1 MYRFWEPIVEP
12 LLADIQPKV
21 IVEIGSDDGHNT
33 RNLLEFCR
41 RSGSILHVI
50 DPLPKY
56 EVSDWQ
62 AQYPQT
68 LVMHLKPSLD
78 VLESIESPDAVLIDG
93 DHNWHTVFNELKVLE
108 QTSSEA
114 FPMVLFHDVGWPY
127 ARRDLYY
134 EPDRIPAP
142 HRNKYR
148 KQGMRPGSKDL
159 DPSGGLNSHLFNAV
173 SEGGPRNGVLTAVE
187 DFIAESEIAFEFLI
201 VPGINSLGILYP
213 SELATR
219 HPSAALFL
227 ADLKSPPLRQMLER
241 VEGFRI
247 DAQIAQ
253 ADTRRDLIET
263 RSALDEVR
271 RTLQEVRAAAASA
284 QRDRRE
290 KEVAAKALREELEAS
305 IVQLRGQLSQAEAR
319 ASQFE
324 TEMKRLAAYEDQLRN
339 QVEAA
344 DTQYNAL
351 RSRRSV
357 SLALGLA
364 RLASPFFRA
373 VRGRTPGGSPRG
385 DVEEEPEVEIG
396 SLDLTPEDEEA
407 LRAEIQGRRPGSNRT
422 DGPLVSIIV
431 LTRDGAQHIAKLL
444 DRLTETLYRSFELIV
459 VDNGSTD
466 ETSEILAAQRPYPIR
481 VIRNIGNASFSAGNG
496 QAAEIASGAFLLFIN
511 NDVEPI
517 SSGWLGALVDA
528 IESGED
534 IVATGALLV
543 YPVRGKGATDLTVQH
558 RGVELG
564 FKKDAIHA
572 FNVAADDPMDEGLAG
587 IIDVPAATAAALLV
601 RAEAFETAGGF
612 TEGYVYGAEDV
623 DLCLKL
629 REIGRLV
636 VTGQAVLF
644 HNESATQS
652 AIGSEISTI
661 NYRGN
666 WQLFA
671 ETWAPRAAR
680 SVKRDR
686 LNGGDEWT
694 RGPQRTVAITLT
706 HDDPSKGWGDYYT
719 AHELGSA
726 FCDAGWR
733 VIYAERHGDH
743 WYEIEGRV
751 DLWISLLDAFDVR
764 RAPSGAVTVAWVRNW
779 VDRWLEHPWFNSYD
793 LIVASSNKAAHLISL
808 NSRFDVPVVPLA
820 TNIRV
825 FDRRPSNPTFESDY
839 AFTGNNWGPGRELTK
854 ILNVE
859 WGERFLLFGLGWDQD
874 PTMSR
879 YWRGHLR
886 YELLPEL
893 YSSTKI
899 VLDDTATPTLPYAFL
914 NGRVFDALASGALVL
929 TDNVEGSLE
938 MFEGRLPTY
947 TSQSELRRL
956 LDHYLNNEQERI
968 DLVNDLRERVTT
980 SHSYATRPNDLLR
993 LVVDNLERPQ
1003 AAIKV
1008 DGPAD
1013 PVPGSPN
1020 RTLALALA
1028 SSLTKIGI
1036 PTVVH
1041 SQPEWDLPRNLAQ
1054 DVVIHLR
1061 GSRAYVPKPAHLNV
1075 LWILSHHDDVSAQEA
1090 DRYDLV
1096 LVASHNFAE
1105 SLRSKV
1111 SAPVEYLP
1119 MAADERHFHMV
1130 DMKPDH
1136 APDVLFVGDKQA
1148 HGERVVASLVEHGL
1162 PVGIYGRG
1170 WSTEGHN
1177 SLVKFDDMPDAE
1189 LATLY
1194 ASARC
1199 VVTSHNAERREAGFL
1214 SHQVFDVVASGG
1226 VIVSDNVAGLDELFG
1241 DLVPTYDGLEQLGE
1255 TVQMLLEDDARRK
1268 EISNAVSKLVRNEHT
1283 LAHRAASIKELIGP
1297 MLAKRRKDLEGET
1310 FHRSTTR
1317 RA

>member
-12 LLADIQPKV
+12 LLADVQPKV

-33 RNLLEFCR
+33 RNLLDFCR
-41 RSGSILHVI
+41 RTGSILHVI

-62 AQYPQT
+62 GQYPDT
-68 LVMHLKPSLD
+68 LVMHLQPSLD
-78 VLESIESPDAVLIDG
+78 VLGSIEAPDAVLIDG
-93 DHNWHTVFNELKVLE
+93 DHNWHTVFNELKTLEASGGTFPIVL
-108 QTSSEA
+108 
-114 FPMVLFHDVGWPY
+114 LHDVGWPY

-134 EPDRIPAP
+134 EPDRVPTP
-142 HRNKYR
+142 HRHKYR
-148 KQGMRPGSKDL
+148 KQGMRPSSKDL
-159 DPSGGLNSHLFNAV
+159 DPVGGLNSHLFNAV

-187 DFIAESEIAFEFLI
+187 DFIAESEIALEFLA
-201 VPGINSLGILYP
+201 VPGINSLGVLYP
-213 SELATR
+213 SDLALR
-219 HPSAALFL
+219 HPSAASFL
-227 ADLKSPPLRQMLER
+227 AGLESPPLVQMLER

-253 ADTRRDLIET
+253 ADTQRHLMET
-263 RSALDEVR
+263 RSALDEMR

-284 QRDRRE
+284 QRDRTE
-290 KEVAAKALREELEAS
+290 KEVAAKGLREELEAG
-305 IVQLRGQLSQAEAR
+305 IVQLQGQLSLAEAR

-324 TEMKRLAAYEDQLRN
+324 TETKRMAAYEHQLRG

-344 DTQYNAL
+344 NIQYDAL

-364 RLASPFFRA
+364 RLASPIFWA
-373 VRGRTPGGSPRG
+373 VRGRSPGESPQG
-385 DVEEEPEVEIG
+385 EVGEEPEVEIE
-396 SLDLTPEDEEA
+396 SLEPAPEDEEA
-407 LRAEIQGRRPGSNRT
+407 LRAEIKRRRPGSNRT

-431 LTRDGAQHIAKLL
+431 LTRDGAQHISKLL

-466 ETSEILAAQRPYPIR
+466 ETSEILGIQRSYPIS
-481 VIRNIGNASFSAGNG
+481 VIENVGNASFSAGNG
-496 QAAEIASGAFLLFIN
+496 QGAEIASGDLLLFIN

-517 SSGWLGALVDA
+517 SPGWLGALVDA

-534 IVATGALLV
+534 LVATGAVLV

-558 RGVELG
+558 RAVELG
-564 FKKDAIHA
+564 FKQDAIHA
-572 FNVAADDPMDEGLAG
+572 FNVAADDPTDEDVAG

-601 RAEAFETAGGF
+601 RAEAFESVGGF

-661 NYRGN
+661 NHRGN
-666 WQLFA
+666 WQRFA

-680 SVKRDR
+680 SVRRDR
-686 LNGGDEWT
+686 LSGSHEWT

-726 FCDAGWR
+726 FSDEGWS
-733 VIYAERHGDH
+733 VIYPERHGDR
-743 WYEIEGRV
+743 WYDMDDRV
-751 DLWISLLDAFDVR
+751 DLWISLLDSFDAR
-764 RAPSGAVTVAWVRNW
+764 RAPNGAVTVAWVRNW
-779 VDRWLEHPWFNSYD
+779 VDRWLDHPWFDSYD
-793 LIVASSNKAAHLISL
+793 LVVASSHKAANLLSSS
-808 NSRFDVPVVPLA
+808 SRFTVPVVPLA
-820 TNIRV
+820 TNTRL
-825 FDRRPSNPTFESDY
+825 FERRPPNPTFESDY
-839 AFTGNNWGPGRELTK
+839 AFTGNNWGPGRKLTT

-859 WGERFLLFGLGWDQD
+859 PGERFLLFGLGWDQD
-874 PTMSR
+874 PSMSR
-879 YWRGHLR
+879 YWRGQLR

-893 YSSTKI
+893 YSSTKV

-914 NGRVFDALASGALVL
+914 NGRVFDALAAGALVL

-947 TSQSELRRL
+947 TSEGELRQL
-956 LDHYLNNEQERI
+956 LDHYLTNEQERVA
-968 DLVNDLRERVTT
+968 LVNDLRARVTT
-980 SHSYATRPNDLLR
+980 SHSYATRPDELLR

-1008 DGPAD
+1008 DGLED
-1013 PVPGSPN
+1013 PVLGSPDHD
-1020 RTLALALA
+1020 LALALA
-1028 SSLTKIGI
+1028 SSLTRAGI

-1041 SQPEWDLPRNLAQ
+1041 SQPDWDLPRNLAQ

-1061 GSRAYVPKPAHLNV
+1061 GSRAYVPKPAHLNI
-1075 LWILSHHDDVSAQEA
+1075 LWIVSGFDGVSAQEA

-1096 LVASHNFAE
+1096 LVASHRLAD
-1105 SLRSKV
+1105 SLRSRV
-1111 SAPVEYLP
+1111 DVPVVFMPL
-1119 MAADERHFHMV
+1119 AADERHFHTV

-1136 APDVLFVGDKQA
+1136 APDVLFVGDNRA
-1148 HGERVVASLVEHGL
+1148 HSEPVVASVVEQGL
-1162 PVGIYGRG
+1162 AVGIYGRG
-1170 WSTEGHN
+1170 WSKEGQN
-1177 SLVKFDDMPDAE
+1177 RLVISNDMPAAE

-1194 ASARC
+1194 ASARV
-1199 VVTSHNAERREAGFL
+1199 VVTSHDAEMREAGFL
-1214 SHQVFDVVASGG
+1214 SQQVFDVLASGG
-1226 VIVSDNVAGLDELFG
+1226 VIVSDEVAGLDELFG
-1241 DLVPTYDGLEQLGE
+1241 DLVPTYDGPEQLRE
-1255 TVQMLLEDDARRK
+1255 TVQMLLEEDARRK
-1268 EISNAVSKLVRNEHT
+1268 EISKAASTLVRNEHS
-1283 LAHRAASIKELIGP
+1283 LAQRAASIKELIGP

-1310 FHRSTTR
+1310 FDRSSMR